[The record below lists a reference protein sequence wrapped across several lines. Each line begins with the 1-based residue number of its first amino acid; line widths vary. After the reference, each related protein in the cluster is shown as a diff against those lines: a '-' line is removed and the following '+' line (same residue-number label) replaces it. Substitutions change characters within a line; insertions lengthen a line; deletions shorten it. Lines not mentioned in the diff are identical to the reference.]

1 MNLYEQPP
9 LIQFLLKLALDFAV
23 VFTLI
28 GLLYYPRRRDK
39 DYVFTFI
46 VFNVLVFLVCFFMGS
61 LEMSVGLGFGL
72 FALFG
77 ILRYRTIT
85 VPIKEMTYLFTVIV
99 IAIINALSSA
109 NMGLDVTLAAD
120 ITVLALIFF
129 LEKIWFNTQQGFK
142 VITYE
147 KIENIKPEN
156 AQLLMNDLRARTGL
170 DITTIDIETIN
181 FLNDTALIK
190 IYYNS
195 TGSEGVRRIAEKD

>member
-170 DITTIDIETIN
+170 HITTIDIETIN